1 MPRADNSASKTFL
14 CCILLYM
21 LIISM
26 KFHENLAKTVEK
38 VRVIKTWKE
47 GPTEQPINRVINLSN
62 EF

>member
-1 MPRADNSASKTFL
+1 
-14 CCILLYM
+14 M